1 MISLFTLKL
10 INVGAVGTAE
20 IAINPGM
27 NVLLGANGAG
37 KSTIVN
43 AFYFALTGESLE
55 AANIQSLVRWGFS
68 SMKVTLE
75 ASDFTVE
82 RTVQKNSA
90 AVKHKL
96 TVGSSVMA
104 KKDEV
109 NNWILRRFGIVDLS
123 AFRSV
128 YFVEQ
133 FRAID
138 IINATNSA
146 RSSMLLD
153 VFGFRKF
160 EKIRSAAQTV
170 LGAFPVSQIGEELMK
185 ELEMNVE
192 RCEQDKLVSQAEY
205 DMVSVQLM
213 DEREAKELAERLKFA
228 LTEEEAKKISAEL
241 QKLQFRKAE
250 LDVTLAGLVNPAA
263 NIDHESAGRKK
274 RFDQVAITRDELAA
288 QVKKLKKEK
297 PPKPEKIRLLLD
309 GLNRQLMQL
318 EFDIK
323 NLEKR
328 KTLVKDGKCPLTKG
342 AICADLKALTNPE
355 LLESE
360 LEDLL
365 TRQKALKK
373 DMPEVKKMLADS
385 ERFYEELKHLEK
397 QYSEAKKEAEDLSD
411 YASFD
416 LDAYRKAIEASKSG
430 KEELVEVNN
439 ALNELKSKINDLEA
453 TLTRGNEFPMFAS
466 AVERIKLSEALETHK
481 KAIVLI
487 DEKKKALDKAVLDYS
502 AAKGAYDS
510 AVEEQKK
517 AEDILRK
524 RDVLTSIRTVLHR
537 DAVPRMLLAEIRE
550 ELNDR
555 LAQYT
560 DLFSFPYD
568 VVWEE
573 DGSLMYDSVTGGMV
587 SACRLSGGQKYVLA
601 LIHRCVLADM
611 LNSTF
616 PVLVLDEPTTG
627 LDVANRKVL
636 AEMLSNISV
645 ILNRRGMSLSIPT
658 HDDLLSAVAETI
670 IKI

>member
-1 MISLFTLKL
+1 MFTLKL

-68 SMKVTLE
+68 SMTVTLE

-82 RTVQKNSA
+82 RTVQKKSA

-185 ELEMNVE
+185 ELEANVE

-213 DEREAKELAERLKFA
+213 DEGAAKELEERLKFA
-228 LTEEEAKKISAEL
+228 LTEEESKKISAEL
-241 QKLQFRKAE
+241 QKLKFRKAE
-250 LDVTLAGLVNPAA
+250 LDSTLAALVDPAA

-274 RFDQVAITRDELAA
+274 RFDQVVATRDELAA
-288 QVKKLKKEK
+288 QIKKFKKEK
-297 PPKPEKIRLLLD
+297 PPKPEKVRLLLD
-309 GLNRQLMQL
+309 GLHRQLMQF
-318 EFDIK
+318 EFDIQ

-342 AICADLKALTNPE
+342 SICADLKALTNPE

-453 TLTRGNEFPMFAS
+453 TLTRSNEFPMFAS

-573 DGSLMYDSVTGGMV
+573 DGSLVYDSVTGGMV

>member
-1 MISLFTLKL
+1 MFTLKL